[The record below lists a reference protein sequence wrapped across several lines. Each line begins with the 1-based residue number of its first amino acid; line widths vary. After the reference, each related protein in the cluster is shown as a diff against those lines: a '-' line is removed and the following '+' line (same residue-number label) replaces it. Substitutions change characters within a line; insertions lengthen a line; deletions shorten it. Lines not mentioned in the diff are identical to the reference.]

1 MIETRSTS
9 RTSMLVVPVLSVVGL
24 LSAIF
29 TLRFWFTFSTEY
41 QSEFLFA
48 LLQSLIL
55 GSAVSA
61 VLWGFEYIQRWTKL
75 IAVVAATVGAHSL
88 ERFLDPHLPQRTLL
102 CWECPST
109 SSFTTRV
116 AIQFFLVS
124 SIVFIA
130 SVGLIEPRPKVRW
143 ILLTSLASSM
153 LGSVAIGF
161 LDAWAQR
168 EKAALAFNGQPLWL
182 LWQPT
187 LAAFLGVAVWA
198 GSLGQTSPQASR
210 LHESKPQVH
219 NGYAGLYILGFF
231 VLVVGIWGGTLAH
244 RQKEVADEKWAWT
257 TSQIARSIQETP
269 PLANLPRVEP
279 APIEEVMETNALD
292 DWKMYT
298 RGARRLNAQVN
309 ESGPVLPDREQY
321 TADFANAK
329 YDYPVSVTITQFP
342 NSAWARFELRNTPI
356 QSAFF
361 TQHKEILRIT
371 RFGGILYQY
380 DPYFYWSSGD
390 KLIFLNCS
398 GTPPVDINRFLGA
411 YTRKYPSSIQH
422 SDELEQL
429 VAP

>member
-1 MIETRSTS
+1 MIETSSTS
-9 RTSMLVVPVLSVVGL
+9 RTSILVVPVLSIVGL

-29 TLRFWFTFSTEY
+29 TLPFWFTFSTEY

-55 GSAVSA
+55 GLAVSA
-61 VLWGFEYIQRWTKL
+61 VLWGFEYIRRWTKF
-75 IAVVAATVGAHSL
+75 IAVVAAIVGAHSL
-88 ERFLDPHLPQRTLL
+88 ERFLDSRLPQQTLL
-102 CWECPST
+102 CWDCSST
-109 SSFTTRV
+109 SSFTTKV
-116 AIQFFLVS
+116 AIHFFLVS

-130 SVGLIEPRPKVRW
+130 SVGLIEPRPKVHW

-168 EKAALAFNGQPLWL
+168 EKAGLAFNGQPLWL

-187 LAAFLGVAVWA
+187 MAAFLGVAVWA
-198 GSLGQTSPQASR
+198 GSLRQTSPQASIP
-210 LHESKPQVH
+210 HESKPQAH
-219 NGYAGLYILGFF
+219 NRYSALYILGFF
-231 VLVVGIWGGTLAH
+231 VFVIVIWGGTLAH
-244 RQKEVADEKWAWT
+244 RQKEVTDEKWAWT
-257 TSQIARSIQETP
+257 ISQIARSIQETP
-269 PLANLPRVEP
+269 PLANLPNDEP

-292 DWKMYT
+292 DWKMYSHE
-298 RGARRLNAQVN
+298 AHRLNAQASEN
-309 ESGPVLPDREQY
+309 GPVLPDREQY
-321 TADFANAK
+321 TARFAKAK

-342 NSAWARFELRNTPI
+342 NSAWARFELRNTPM

-371 RFGGILYQY
+371 RFGGILYQ
-380 DPYFYWSSGD
+380 DGPYLYWSSGD
-390 KLIFLNCS
+390 KLIFLDCS
-398 GTPPVDINRFLGA
+398 GTLPADINRFLGA

-429 VAP
+429 VGP